1 MDQPSLE
8 SALADLPISAIRF
21 FSTLDSTNDEGWR
34 WIDAGIAQTALVV
47 ADEQTAGRGRNRR
60 RWVTVAGRAL
70 AFSLVLAYPQLEPQ
84 HIQRLTGLGA
94 LATCQALSSLY
105 DLPAEIKWPN
115 DILLRGRK
123 VGGILAETRWQ
134 GEALEAAVVG
144 IGINIA
150 PESISPQNLP
160 VEKLNFPVTCVEAE
174 LGFPVE
180 RLVLLHEI
188 LEKVFHWIRNLA
200 SPEFL
205 SAWEAKLAYRNQ
217 WVELSVVIPPHSAH
231 DQAKPNPRDIGKV
244 IGLDF
249 DGALKLLSQSG
260 KLTSVQVGEVQL
272 KPHRPGHT

>member
-34 WIDAGIAQTALVV
+34 WIDAGVAQTALVV
-47 ADEQTAGRGRNRR
+47 ADEQTAGRGRNRQH
-60 RWVTVAGRAL
+60 WVTVAGRAL

-94 LATCQALSSLY
+94 LAACQALSSLY

-188 LEKVFHWIRNLA
+188 LEKIFHWVRNLA

-244 IGLDF
+244 IGLDS

-272 KPHRPGHT
+272 KPHRPGHA